1 MATITAVEA
10 IQDKSGI
17 VECYRWDAVTENDT
31 CKPVRIAGKRD
42 FTLSIHGTPGG
53 SSTALYMSNMGH
65 ADPSTLASDD
75 YWSGK
80 DTATGAAVALDTD
93 NTSSNIVESAVWFQ
107 PFPSGGSS
115 QNLTIYLE
123 AK

>member
-1 MATITAVEA
+1 MATITPVEA
-10 IQDKSGI
+10 IQDVTGNTI
-17 VECYRWDAVTENDT
+17 CYRWDAVTENDT
-31 CKPVRIAGKRD
+31 CKPVRIVGKD
-42 FTLSIHGTPGG
+42 DVTLSIHGTPGG

-65 ADPSTLASDD
+65 ADPSTLANDD

-80 DTATGAAVALDTD
+80 DTVSGSAVALTND
-93 NTSSNIVESAVWFQ
+93 NTSANIVESAVWFQ

-115 QNLTIYLE
+115 QSMTIYLE